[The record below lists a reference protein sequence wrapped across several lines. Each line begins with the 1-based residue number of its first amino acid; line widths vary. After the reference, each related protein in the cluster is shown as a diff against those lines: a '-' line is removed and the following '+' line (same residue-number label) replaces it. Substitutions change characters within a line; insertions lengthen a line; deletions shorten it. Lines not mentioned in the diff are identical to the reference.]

1 MPRRILTRE
10 EFEYLKMSDL
20 GERLKFYRKETGK
33 LHSNKSFTTTAMSE
47 RVGVSHQTIISIE
60 RGDSK
65 KPAYQLIYKI
75 TQDLG
80 IPFDALTDDFYQG
93 ELRSIAI
100 GEPTEPATD
109 SSEESSLSYI
119 GAIVYQAFTDGMMR
133 FIHDLQSPHPLDRE
147 QLIASLGR
155 IIGEL
160 ESLKTSEELFNQ
172 PHPAVKASILLNE
185 MGKYPNAFP
194 VFPRESWNEH
204 RDSFFSDYHNK
215 EEVNNE

>member
-1 MPRRILTRE
+1 MPRRILTRD

-20 GERLKFYRKETGK
+20 GERLKFFRKETRK
-33 LHSNKSFTTTAMSE
+33 LHSSKSFTTTAMSE

-93 ELRSIAI
+93 ELRLIAF
-100 GEPTEPATD
+100 GEPSEPAPA
-109 SSEESSLSYI
+109 SSEENSLSYI
-119 GAIVYQAFTDGMMR
+119 GAIVYQAFADGMMR
-133 FIHDLQSPHPLDRE
+133 FIHDLQSSRPLDRE
-147 QLIASLGR
+147 QFIASLGR

-172 PHPAVKASILLNE
+172 PHPAVKATTLFND
-185 MGKYPNAFP
+185 MGKYPDAFP
-194 VFPRESWNEH
+194 VFPRASWNEH
-204 RDSFFSDYHNK
+204 QSSFINNYESEGED
-215 EEVNNE
+215 EV

>member
-10 EFEYLKMSDL
+10 EFEYLKTSDL
-20 GERLKFYRKETGK
+20 GERLKFFRKEAGK
-33 LHSNKSFTTTAMSE
+33 LHSSKSFTTTAMSE

-75 TQDLG
+75 TQDIG
-80 IPFDALTDDFYQG
+80 IPFDALTDEFYQG
-93 ELRSIAI
+93 ELRLIAI
-100 GEPTEPATD
+100 GEPTEPAPA
-109 SSEESSLSYI
+109 SSEESPLSYI

-133 FIHDLQSPHPLDRE
+133 FIHDLQSSRPLDKE
-147 QLIASLGR
+147 QFIASLSR

-172 PHPAVKASILLNE
+172 PHPTVKATTLFND
-185 MGKYPNAFP
+185 MGKFTDAFP
-194 VFPRESWNEH
+194 VFPRASWNEH
-204 RDSFFSDYHNK
+204 QSSFISNYENK
-215 EEVNNE
+215 GEDEQ

>member
-10 EFEYLKMSDL
+10 EFEYLKTSDL
-20 GERLKFYRKETGK
+20 GERLKFYRKEAGK

-80 IPFDALTDDFYQG
+80 IPFEALTDEFYQG
-93 ELRSIAI
+93 ELQLIAI
-100 GEPTEPATD
+100 GEPSDHAPLSTD
-109 SSEESSLSYI
+109 ESPLSYI
-119 GAIVYQAFTDGMMR
+119 GTIVYQAFTDGMMR
-133 FIHDLQSPHPLDRE
+133 FIHDLQSSRPLDKE
-147 QLIASLGR
+147 QFIASLGR

-160 ESLKTSEELFNQ
+160 ESLKASEELFNQ
-172 PHPAVKASILLNE
+172 PHPAVKGRFLIND
-185 MGKYPNAFP
+185 MDKHPNAFP
-194 VFPRESWNEH
+194 IFPRTSWNEH
-204 RDSFFSDYHNK
+204 QSSFISNYENK
-215 EEVNNE
+215 GEDEQ

>member
-10 EFEYLKMSDL
+10 EFEYLKTSDL
-20 GERLKFYRKETGK
+20 GERLKFFRKEAGK
-33 LHSNKSFTTTAMSE
+33 LHSSKAFTTTAMSE

-80 IPFDALTDDFYQG
+80 IPFDALTNEFYQG
-93 ELRSIAI
+93 ELQLIAI
-100 GEPTEPATD
+100 GEPSEPASEST
-109 SSEESSLSYI
+109 EESSLSYI

-133 FIHDLQSPHPLDRE
+133 FIHDLQSSRPLDKE
-147 QLIASLGR
+147 QFIASLGR

-160 ESLKTSEELFNQ
+160 ESLKASEELFNQ
-172 PHPAVKASILLNE
+172 PHPAIKATTLFND
-185 MGKYPNAFP
+185 MGKYPDAFP
-194 VFPRESWNEH
+194 VFPRASWNEH
-204 RDSFFSDYHNK
+204 QSSFI
-215 EEVNNE
+215 NNYESKGDDKA

>member
-10 EFEYLKMSDL
+10 EFEYLKTCNL
-20 GERLKFYRKETGK
+20 GERLKFFRKEAGK
-33 LHSNKSFTTTAMSE
+33 LHSSKSFTTTAMSE

-65 KPAYQLIYKI
+65 KPAYQLIFKI
-75 TQDLG
+75 TQDIG
-80 IPFDALTDDFYQG
+80 IPFDALTDEFYQG
-93 ELRSIAI
+93 ELRLIAI
-100 GEPTEPATD
+100 GESTEPDPA
-109 SSEESSLSYI
+109 SSEECPLSYI
-119 GAIVYQAFTDGMMR
+119 GVIVYQAFTNGMMR
-133 FIHDLQSPHPLDRE
+133 FIHDLQSSRPLDKE
-147 QLIASLGR
+147 QFIASLSR

-172 PHPAVKASILLNE
+172 PHPAVKARILLNE

-204 RDSFFSDYHNK
+204 QANFISDYNNK
-215 EEVNNE
+215 EEGNNE

>member
-20 GERLKFYRKETGK
+20 GERLKFFRKEAGK

-93 ELRSIAI
+93 ELRMIAI
-100 GEPTEPATD
+100 GEPSEPA
-109 SSEESSLSYI
+109 SESTEASSLSYI

-133 FIHDLQSPHPLDRE
+133 FIHDLHSSRPLDKE
-147 QLIASLGR
+147 QFIASLGR

-160 ESLKTSEELFNQ
+160 ESLKSSEELFNQ
-172 PHPAVKASILLNE
+172 PHPAVKASALFNE
-185 MGKYPNAFP
+185 MGKHPNAFP
-194 VFPRESWNEH
+194 VFPRASWNDHQSRFISNYE
-204 RDSFFSDYHNK
+204 NK
-215 EEVNNE
+215 GEDEQ